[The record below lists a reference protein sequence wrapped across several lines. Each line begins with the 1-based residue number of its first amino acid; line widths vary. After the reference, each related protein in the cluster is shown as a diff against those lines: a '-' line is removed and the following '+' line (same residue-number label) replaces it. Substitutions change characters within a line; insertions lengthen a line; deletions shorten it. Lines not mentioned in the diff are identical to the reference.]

1 MHNYGLIQ
9 QRHANDQ
16 LSFADKLGDKLQRL
30 ADEME
35 KRGVQFARYDR
46 DTVVGNGEDTEG
58 IWLHLLIT
66 ILAGT

>member
-35 KRGVQFARYDR
+35 KRGVQFARYGR
-46 DTVVGNGEDTEG
+46 VTVGGGWGDIEG
-58 IWLHLLIT
+58 RWLNLLIT

>member
-1 MHNYGLIQ
+1 MHNIVLIQ

-35 KRGVQFARYDR
+35 KRGVQFARYDL
-46 DTVVGNGEDTEG
+46 DTVEGNGGGGGYDMK
-58 IWLHLLIT
+58 IRI
-66 ILAGT
+66 IY